1 MKTLRFLLPLFILFS
16 LVSCE
21 TKEPEL
27 PLADQVMG
35 DYTLNK
41 VSDGSA
47 SLDLPYLNN
56 DEETISARVV
66 VTKISDTEVKIVFI
80 VTTETS
86 ALRYSEPEVME
97 PFTLLKENG
106 VIKGSYNFQNV
117 EFINGGIDL
126 ILKYSSGNVLTYSGV
141 KDAE

>member
-1 MKTLRFLLPLFILFS
+1 MMIRKALNLILFVA
-16 LVSCE
+16 LISCE

-35 DYTLNK
+35 DYTLNS

-47 SLDLPYLNN
+47 SLDLPYVN
-56 DEETISARVV
+56 DDQETISGRVV

-86 ALRYSEPEVME
+86 SIRYSDPEVME
-97 PFTLLKENG
+97 PFTLVKENG
-106 VIKGSYNFQNV
+106 VIIGSFNFQNV
-117 EFINGGIDL
+117 EFTGENIDL
-126 ILKYSSGNVLTYSGV
+126 ILKYSSGNVLTYSGL
-141 KDAE
+141 KDDE